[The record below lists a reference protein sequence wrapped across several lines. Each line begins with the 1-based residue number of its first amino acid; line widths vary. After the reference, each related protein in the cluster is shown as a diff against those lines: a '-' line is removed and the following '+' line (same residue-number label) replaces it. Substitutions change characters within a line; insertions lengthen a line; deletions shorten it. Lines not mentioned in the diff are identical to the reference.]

1 MQKLVDR
8 MQEPGW
14 FALIIAGCVLG
25 CSDGGAGSATVR
37 RNVSTNDPIANK
49 ATEKSEPLGP
59 KPDLPPAVKSAD
71 QIEQI
76 RLLEERLQNIPE
88 ARESTVSELH
98 ELAKASDTRVRIAAS
113 KALAMVGEC
122 SPESLESLLEGLR
135 RPIGGG
141 SYAVALNKLGEPA
154 IPALLKE
161 LESEVASTRKNAAF
175 CLGMTWS
182 IAQAEQ
188 KIAALERVVELD
200 SEPFVRHQAAV
211 AIGILASHEDV
222 DPKLKEL
229 VVPTLT
235 KQLRDPAAT
244 VEHRRHIVSIVGNM
258 GHKAHPLIPAVI
270 ALLKDN
276 DAKTRANAAVA
287 LGMLA
292 SPHSV
297 RRGKVVDD
305 SEPPEYRAGSESTS
319 MAVKALISALS
330 DANSEVRAKAA
341 MGLGY
346 IGKAAAGAEATLTL
360 QLKEEEA
367 EPRLRAAESLVR
379 IVADPSAAVPI
390 LEAAATMNASKT
402 LERWWKT
409 RAQGILEEME
419 NTESARGQ
427 SE

>member
-1 MQKLVDR
+1 MDR
-8 MQEPGW
+8 IHVPGL
-14 FALIIAGCVLG
+14 FALILLGCVFG
-25 CSDGGAGSATVR
+25 CSDSGAVTTAIRQTVPA
-37 RNVSTNDPIANK
+37 NDPNANK
-49 ATEKSEPLGP
+49 ATEKSETLAPNP
-59 KPDLPPAVKSAD
+59 EPPPAANSND
-71 QIEQI
+71 QIAQI
-76 RLLEERLQNIPE
+76 QLLEERLQSIPE
-88 ARESTVSELH
+88 ARESAVAELL
-98 ELAKASDTRVRIAAS
+98 ELAKASDARIRIAAS
-113 KALAMVGEC
+113 KALASVGES

-141 SYAVALNKLGEPA
+141 FFAVALNKLGEPA

-182 IAQAEQ
+182 VAQAEQ

-211 AIGILASHEDV
+211 ATAILASHEDV
-222 DPKLKEL
+222 APKLKEL

-235 KQLRDPAAT
+235 KQLRDAAAT
-244 VEHRRHIVSIVGNM
+244 VEHRRHIVSTVGNM
-258 GHKAHPLIPAVI
+258 GHKAHPLIPTVI
-270 ALLKDN
+270 ALLQDN

-287 LGMLA
+287 LGMIA
-292 SPHSV
+292 SPYPV
-297 RRGKVVDD
+297 KRGKVIRD
-305 SEPPEYRAGSESTS
+305 SDPSEYRAGSESTS

-330 DANSEVRAKAA
+330 DANSEVRAQAA

-346 IGKAAAGAEATLTL
+346 IGKAAADAEAALTL
-360 QLKEEEA
+360 QLKEDEA

-390 LEAAATMNASKT
+390 LQAAAAVNSSKT
-402 LERWWKT
+402 LERMWKT
-409 RAQGILEEME
+409 RAQGLLEEIE
-419 NTESARGQ
+419 STESASSQ